1 MSTVSEHIADRQ
13 RKMSRID
20 IPEAIVAMIGIQR
33 YLGFIRGGLCSIVK
47 RKFTKA
53 IITIAVIIVV
63 FVVVRGMFI
72 GWNGRGKQGR
82 SPLGITILIGSG
94 GCQQHFLFRSRQT
107 GGRRFFASP
116 LRRTLKNASCG
127 LVSTNGR
134 GIRRNFQQVRR
145 RRGKDTQ
152 GCV

>member
-20 IPEAIVAMIGIQR
+20 IHEAIVAMIGIQR

-107 GGRRFFASP
+107 P